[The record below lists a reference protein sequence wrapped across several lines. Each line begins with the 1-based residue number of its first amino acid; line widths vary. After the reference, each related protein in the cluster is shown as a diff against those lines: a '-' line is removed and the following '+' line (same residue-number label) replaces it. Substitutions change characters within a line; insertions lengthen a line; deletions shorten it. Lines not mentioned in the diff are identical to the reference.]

1 MIRDGLSCC
10 KALGTWDLRFG
21 IDVLLF
27 LEFFDVSAQIQAFVT
42 VVLQLMLVG
51 SEWTRMI
58 HERILNDDRACCLY
72 RDLSLTLRSQVYT
85 IFGGDWLWLRSQ
97 LTHFRDR
104 SGDCQ
109 VINLVCGDAYGQ
121 LR

>member
-1 MIRDGLSCC
+1 M
-10 KALGTWDLRFG
+10 RFG

-27 LEFFDVSAQIQAFVT
+27 LESFDVSAQIQAFVT

-85 IFGGDWLWLRSQ
+85 ICDVLPRQ
-97 LTHFRDR
+97 R
-104 SGDCQ
+104 
-109 VINLVCGDAYGQ
+109 
-121 LR
+121 